1 MQLSEPRLRIG
12 GDETYAT
19 VWEWNLRGT
28 NREIGLA
35 LASYGRDQFGT
46 CPPQGA
52 DGARIGAQRRFFEAH
67 FRPFHQRLIGVADAF
82 GLPLDE
88 PTHDLA
94 SLPFDVRRPSCSA
107 ACVSGQRMENRHPH
121 VLRNMD
127 LSVDLTGDVEHPPA
141 SRILAIRMTPDQG
154 YASLSSVVFDLMG
167 AMDGINEKG
176 LVVICNSH
184 GDYRLTGDFQPVP
197 PYVYDPVRHPEP
209 GLSELQ
215 VVRFLLDMCAD
226 TEEAETA
233 LLSLRT
239 YYRSIPCLYL
249 IVDAHGRSF
258 VFEKPPT
265 GNRIV
270 FTERDGE
277 PLVLTNF
284 APSRFD
290 NGRAL
295 PESDGLDQGFV
306 YTRYRT
312 VKRAL
317 DAPEPLTRARLAEIA
332 RDASF
337 DVLCGK
343 RAESDLHPV
352 RTIYTSIYDIE
363 ARAMDLSCYLGETET
378 GTIHSDAIRFE
389 LARTPEP
396 SKAPPAR

>member
-1 MQLSEPRLRIG
+1 MQPSEPRLRMG
-12 GDETYAT
+12 DDETYAT
-19 VWEWNLRGT
+19 LWEWNLQGT
-28 NREIGLA
+28 NREIGRA
-35 LASYGRDQFGT
+35 LASYGRERLGT
-46 CPPQGA
+46 SPPWHSDA
-52 DGARIGAQRRFFEAH
+52 ARIAAQRRFFESH

-82 GLPLDE
+82 GLPMDDA
-88 PTHDLA
+88 THDLT

-107 ACVSGQRMENRHPH
+107 GYVPGQWMENRHSH

-127 LSVDLTGDVEHPPA
+127 LGADLTGDVEHPPG
-141 SRILAIRMTPDQG
+141 SRIFAIRMTPDQG

-184 GDYRLTGDFQPVP
+184 GDYRLTGGFQPVP
-197 PYVYDPVRHPEP
+197 PYAYDPVRHPEP

-226 TEEAETA
+226 ANEAKAA

-239 YYRSIPCLYL
+239 YYMSTPALYL
-249 IVDAHGRSF
+249 IADACGRSF
-258 VFEKPPT
+258 VFEKTPA
-265 GNRIV
+265 GNRVV

-277 PLVLTNF
+277 PLVMTNF

-290 NGRAL
+290 GERAL
-295 PESDGLDQGFV
+295 PEGDGFDQGFV
-306 YTRYRT
+306 YARYRR
-312 VKRAL
+312 VKRAI
-317 DAPEPLTRARLAEIA
+317 DAPGPLARARLAEIA

-337 DVLCGK
+337 DVLCGP

-363 ARAMDLSCYLGETET
+363 ARTMDLSCYLSETET
-378 GTIHSDAIRFE
+378 GTAHSDAVTFE
-389 LARTPEP
+389 LGRAPEP
-396 SKAPPAR
+396 SKGTPSR